1 MKIPKY
7 PEEFIDFSDGVNIS
21 NERIN
26 EIIQGLV
33 ERLSREVEI
42 SFLSSSTGNTK
53 VEVFRD
59 DVGCIAVEV
68 YKNYQR
74 KLIEPIEG
82 GN

>member
-7 PEEFIDFSDGVNIS
+7 PEEFFDFSDGVDIS
-21 NERIN
+21 NKRIN

-33 ERLSREVEI
+33 ERLSSDEDI
-42 SFLSSSTGNTK
+42 SSLSSSTGNTK

-59 DVGCIAVEV
+59 DIGCIVVEV